1 MTDRVEQHDQGLV
14 VLGATLQGFAQACIN
29 LNIVAG
35 SEAASMLRQVEM
47 ADWYPFE
54 RLLEIERIVVTS
66 YENSGPILERVGI
79 EMMLGW
85 YRFGPG
91 KQIVDRGV
99 SFLTFQ
105 SGSEGYHSVVQG
117 PEHLVGSFDLVELQ
131 EEAGTA
137 LIHSTDPFNKDLERG
152 VILGGMSAPGD
163 LDFIDVDNSEDR
175 HYFRVEFH

>member
-1 MTDRVEQHDQGLV
+1 MADPKTDELV

-35 SEAASMLRQVEM
+35 SGATSLLSQVDMGE
-47 ADWYPFE
+47 WYPFD
-54 RLLEIERIVVTS
+54 RLKEIERLVISS

-91 KQIVDRGV
+91 KQIVDRGAT
-99 SFLTFQ
+99 FLSFQ
-105 SGSEGYHSVVQG
+105 SGSEGYHSVVRG
-117 PEHLVGSFDLVELQ
+117 PEALVGSFDLVEID
-131 EEAGTA
+131 EEKGNA

-152 VILGGMSAPGD
+152 VIIGGMSAPGD
-163 LDFIDVDNSEDR
+163 LDYIDVDNSEDR
-175 HYFRVEFH
+175 HYFRIEFH